1 MGVEDRDWYREE
13 MRKREGRL
21 KPSYAKKDPAPVEP
35 SRSGPSFWEQ
45 HVQTNVE
52 APAIGPA
59 TVLWLLVVA
68 VVIAL
73 GWAVVAYIRKH

>member
-1 MGVEDRDWYREE
+1 MGIEDREWYREE
-13 MRKREGRL
+13 MCKREGGTKL
-21 KPSYAKKDPAPVEP
+21 AAPKKGPAPVEA
-35 SRSGPSFWEQ
+35 SRSGSGLWDQ
-45 HVQTNVE
+45 HSQTSVE

-73 GWAVVAYIRKH
+73 GWAVVSYIRKH